1 MSQRILYFLAPGSNI
16 SPFDVTLA
24 ADAGFDQVI
33 PLTGVKAE
41 NVTALV
47 QDSIFCRPPG
57 RFNDTGIFIGGRDVH
72 LATDMFQ
79 SARKAMV
86 GDFRVGVFA
95 DPNGAYT
102 TSASVVALVERA
114 LYESTGSGLEGRT
127 FAVFGTGPV
136 GLCTAVLAAKQ
147 GANAQLCQ
155 LTADD
160 DAKVALRFC
169 ERYGTKVEW
178 VAAETH
184 RAKARAIKNV
194 DVAVCAAKAGVRI
207 LDREVLDSAEKLLVA
222 ADTNAVPPS
231 GIDGVGVNDRN
242 VPVEVAK
249 STFLSIGPLAIGGL
263 KYKTQY
269 GLFRAIQTS
278 KEPALLDFPEAYAFA
293 LQELDAKAKEKSKL
307 KAQQA
312 A

>member
-33 PLTGVKAE
+33 PLTGVKPE
-41 NVTALV
+41 SVTSLV

-72 LATDMFQ
+72 MATDMFQ

-102 TSASVVALVERA
+102 TSASIVALVERA
-114 LYESTGSGLEGRT
+114 LNETTGGGLTGRT
-127 FAVFGTGPV
+127 IAVFGTGPV
-136 GLCTAVLAAKQ
+136 GLCTAVLAARQ
-147 GANAQLCQ
+147 GARAQLCQ

-169 ERYGTKVEW
+169 ERYGAKVEW
-178 VAAETH
+178 VCAETH
-184 RAKARAIKNV
+184 REKVKAIKEV
-194 DVAVCAAKAGVRI
+194 EVAVCAAKAGIRI
-207 LDREVLDSAEKLLVA
+207 LDREVLVAAEKLLVA

-231 GIDGVGVNDRN
+231 GIDGVGANDRN
-242 VPVEVAK
+242 APLKIGK
-249 STFLSIGPLAIGGL
+249 STFLSIGPLAIGSL
-263 KYKTQY
+263 KYKTQF
-269 GLFRAIQTS
+269 GLFRAIQTA

-293 LQELDAKAKEKSKL
+293 LQELEAKAKAKPKVR
-307 KAQQA
+307 A